1 MTFLKLENVCKF
13 DPHYS
18 TDVYLND
25 MVTAVLLLPIKMK
38 IFTVVLWTQ
47 AVMHNDRNVLVRFQP
62 SQ

>member
-38 IFTVVLWTQ
+38 IFTVVL
-47 AVMHNDRNVLVRFQP
+47 
-62 SQ
+62 